1 MAGQR
6 RFRKGR
12 TAVLV
17 VFFVGAAAVYFG
29 ISMLMGSPS
38 VSAVISSLVW
48 AAIFVPGMLWV
59 NTKMNT
65 RLANK
70 TSSSTG
76 ADDREEHAS
85 ELTGEAR
92 SDERS
97 SVVVGHRD
105 GGGFYR
111 RTSVVPWVDPARA
124 AVHLTEVSAW
134 RTTGQPDDDTAS
146 LRHGSRA
153 WLRIMGGWD
162 WTPRSRSRWPF
173 AAQLVGDQEGDT
185 LEVTVTDNFGRWLD
199 LDSSS
204 GSAGTRMGAHG
215 DVLLAEILDRLKEL
229 STRS

>member
-1 MAGQR
+1 MAVQGR
-6 RFRKGR
+6 LRKGR
-12 TAVLV
+12 AAVLV

-29 ISMLMGSPS
+29 ISMLMGSS
-38 VSAVISSLVW
+38 LVSAAISSVVW
-48 AAIFVPGMLWV
+48 AAVFVPGMLWV
-59 NTKMNT
+59 NAKMT
-65 RLANK
+65 ARLANK
-70 TSSSTG
+70 ASSSTG
-76 ADDREEHAS
+76 ASGREEHAS
-85 ELTGEAR
+85 EQTGEAP

-111 RTSVVPWVDPARA
+111 RMSVVPWVDPARA
-124 AVHLTEVSAW
+124 AAHLTEVSAW

-146 LRHGSRA
+146 LRRGSRA

-173 AAQLVGDQEGDT
+173 AARLVGDQEGDR

-204 GSAGTRMGAHG
+204 SSAGTRMGEHG
-215 DVLLAEILDRLKEL
+215 DVLLAEIVDRLQDL
-229 STRS
+229 STLR